1 MSSFEIIETMAQIIE
16 LQTALI
22 TKMAKSLE
30 EMEAVTGELSGP
42 ELSEI
47 ARLKQKINKES

>member
-22 TKMAKSLE
+22 TRLAKSLE
-30 EMEAVTGELSGP
+30 EMEVVTGELSEP